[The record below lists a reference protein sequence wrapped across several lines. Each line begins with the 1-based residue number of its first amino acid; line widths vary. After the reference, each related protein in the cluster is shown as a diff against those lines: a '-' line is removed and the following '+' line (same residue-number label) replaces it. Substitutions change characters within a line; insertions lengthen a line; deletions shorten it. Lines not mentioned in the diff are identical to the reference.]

1 MIIMKF
7 SKEFKIGG
15 FAIAVMVMSFFLINY
30 LMGEDL
36 FNREY
41 ELSSRYDNIE
51 GLTESAPVYIKGY
64 KAGKVSD
71 IEYQSETN
79 DFVVTCSVLN
89 EFRIPSDSKMTIYS
103 VDIMGGKGVRIDL
116 GNSESYIADGDT
128 LVPCFEAGLMDGL
141 SGGVGDLLA
150 KVNLTLDSLSTT
162 VSGINK
168 LLSDDNQSSISSSLA
183 HLDQTL
189 TNVSR
194 LSSVLD
200 GRSDELDS
208 FVMNMSALSAKLDS
222 VAVKADSAISGVSSV
237 VTGLSEADL
246 EGLINS
252 FKELI
257 NNVNDPDGTFG
268 RVMSDDSVYD
278 SLESLLSDVDELVR
292 KIQENPKKYLKISVF

>member
-1 MIIMKF
+1 MKF

-15 FAIAVMVMSFFLINY
+15 FAIAVMVMSFFMINY

-41 ELSSRYDNIE
+41 ELSSRYDNLE
-51 GLTESAPVYIKGY
+51 GLTESAPVFIKGF

-71 IEYQSETN
+71 IVYQPETN
-79 DFVVTCSVLN
+79 DFLVTCSLLN
-89 EFRIPSDSKMTIYS
+89 EFKVPSDSKMTIYS
-103 VDIMGGKGVRIDL
+103 VDIMGGKGIRIDL
-116 GNSESYIADGDT
+116 GNSESYTADGDT
-128 LVPCFEAGLMDGL
+128 LAPCFEAGLMDGL

-162 VSGINK
+162 VSGINR
-168 LLSDDNQSSISSSLA
+168 LLSDGNQTSLSSSLA
-183 HLDQTL
+183 HLEKTL
-189 TNVSR
+189 ANVSS

-208 FVMNMSALSAKLDS
+208 FVVNMSALSGKLDS
-222 VAVKADSAISGVSSV
+222 IAVKADSVMAGVSSTV
-237 VTGLSEADL
+237 AGLSETDL
-246 EGLINS
+246 EGLISS

-257 NNVNDPDGTFG
+257 NNFNDPDGTLG
-268 RVMSDDSVYD
+268 RIMSDDSVYD

-292 KIQENPKKYLKISVF
+292 KIQENPKKYLRISVF

>member
-1 MIIMKF
+1 MKF

-15 FAIAVMVMSFFLINY
+15 FAIAVMVMSFFMINY

-41 ELSSRYDNIE
+41 ELSSRYDNLE
-51 GLTESAPVYIKGY
+51 GLTESAPVFIKGF

-71 IEYQSETN
+71 IVYQSETN
-79 DFVVTCSVLN
+79 DFLVTCSLLN
-89 EFRIPSDSKMTIYS
+89 EFKVPSDSKMTIYS
-103 VDIMGGKGVRIDL
+103 VDIMGGKGIRIDL
-116 GNSESYIADGDT
+116 GNSESYTADGDT
-128 LVPCFEAGLMDGL
+128 LAPCFEAGLMDGL

-162 VSGINK
+162 VSGINR
-168 LLSDDNQSSISSSLA
+168 LLSDGNQANLSSSLA
-183 HLDQTL
+183 HLEKTL
-189 TNVSR
+189 ANVSS

-208 FVMNMSALSAKLDS
+208 FVVNMSALSGKLDS
-222 VAVKADSAISGVSSV
+222 IAVKADSAISGVSSV

-257 NNVNDPDGTFG
+257 NNINDPDGTLG
-268 RVMSDDSVYD
+268 RIMSDDSVYD
-278 SLESLLSDVDELVR
+278 SLESLLSDVDELIR
-292 KIQENPKKYLKISVF
+292 KIQKNPKKYLRISVF